1 MEHLL
6 NKLIGL
12 LEHAAELYQSLLA
25 VVQKEKKAVM
35 GLNLNQL
42 NKACKAKDNLLLKLR
57 ILEEQRAQLIGRL
70 AVDLG
75 CSPQEL
81 SLTKLS
87 QLVEEPY
94 AGRLRDRSTDLLALI
109 QTVQEASQK
118 NKTILSH
125 SLELIRGSYNLLNNL
140 ISANPLYYRTGTVQ
154 KNDQTGK
161 LLCGDI

>member
-1 MEHLL
+1 MEHLV

-12 LEHAAELYQSLLA
+12 LEHAAELYQALL
-25 VVQKEKKAVM
+25 VVVHKEKKAVL

-42 NKACKAKDNLLLKLR
+42 NKACKTKDNLLLKLR
-57 ILEEQRAQLIGRL
+57 ILEEHREQLIGRL
-70 AVDLG
+70 AADLG
-75 CSPQEL
+75 CSAQVL

-87 QLVEEPY
+87 QLVEEPH
-94 AGRLRDRSTDLLALI
+94 ASRLRDRSTDLLALI
-109 QTVQEASQK
+109 QTVQEASEK

-125 SLELIRGSYNLLNNL
+125 SLELVRGSYNLLNNL